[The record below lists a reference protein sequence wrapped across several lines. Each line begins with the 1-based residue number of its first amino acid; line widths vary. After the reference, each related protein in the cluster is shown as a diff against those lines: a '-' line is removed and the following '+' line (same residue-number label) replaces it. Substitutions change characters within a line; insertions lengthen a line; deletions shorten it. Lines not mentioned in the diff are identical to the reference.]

1 MAGLRAAATWLG
13 RLGAIVAVLCAAAI
27 LLAGIGHRLGWWD
40 YRLGLTILR
49 WSAWTGLGAAI
60 ASLLGL
66 AASSRGHWLSVAG
79 VVVGALAFGVPWSV
93 QQRRPEGPPM
103 HDITTDTANPP
114 AYVAILPL
122 RKDAP
127 NKADVEGP
135 TAAAAQRKAHPEIGP
150 AVLPLP
156 PAEAYERSLQA
167 ARALGWEIVAAVPT
181 EGRIEATDTTLLF
194 GFKDDVVIRVV
205 ADGTGSRVDVRSA
218 SRVGRSDFGTN
229 ARRVRAYLEK
239 LQSLS
244 RSS

>member
-1 MAGLRAAATWLG
+1 MGLRAVGMWLG
-13 RLGAIVAVLCAAAI
+13 RLGAAVAVLCAIAI
-27 LLAGIGHRLGWWD
+27 LLAGLGHRLGWWD
-40 YRLGLTILR
+40 YRMGLTVLR
-49 WSAWTGLGAAI
+49 WSAWTGLGAAV

-66 AASSRGHWLSVAG
+66 AASSCGRWIPGAG
-79 VVVGALAFGVPWSV
+79 ILVGALVFGLPWSV

-127 NKADVEGP
+127 NKAEYEGP
-135 TAAAAQRKAHPEIGP
+135 AATAAQRKAHPEIAP

-156 PAEAYERSLQA
+156 PAQAYERSLQA
-167 ARALGWEIVAAVPT
+167 ARSLGWEIVAAVPT

-194 GFKDDVVIRVV
+194 GFKDDVVIRVA
-205 ADGTGSRVDVRSA
+205 ADGAGSRIDVRSA

-229 ARRVRAYLEK
+229 ARRVQAYLAK
-239 LQSLS
+239 L
-244 RSS
+244 RG